1 MRAAWDLR
9 LCIYVC
15 KVAAM
20 STLTRRRN
28 ARGSGALLREEI
40 LTAAT
45 ELLDAADSESE
56 VTLRRIAATA
66 GITAPAIYAHFADRE
81 AILAAISERAWRD
94 VVAEIRARAALGRTA
109 RDRLQRGCATYVTF
123 AQRFPMRYALM
134 TRTAALTPSAGDAL
148 QVVTRGLASCRANP
162 TDPSSA
168 DLPRI
173 AAALSTALHGVAMLN
188 RTDAPSMWL
197 SDVSPAEV
205 TRTLVDS
212 AIDQQNRAEEN
223 T

>member
-1 MRAAWDLR
+1 MA
-9 LCIYVC
+9 
-15 KVAAM
+15 
-20 STLTRRRN
+20 
-28 ARGSGALLREEI
+28 
-40 LTAAT
+40 AAT

-81 AILAAISERAWRD
+81 AILAAIAERGWRD
-94 VVAEIRARAALGRTA
+94 VVAEIRTRAALGTA
-109 RDRLQRGCATYVTF
+109 RAGPPATRLRNV
-123 AQRFPMRYALM
+123 RDLR
-134 TRTAALTPSAGDAL
+134 AALPDAL
-148 QVVTRGLASCRANP
+148 RTHDTDGRAHPVRARSPASRDPRAGELP
-162 TDPSSA
+162 RMSPMDPPSA

-212 AIDQQNRAEEN
+212 AIDQQNLAEEN